1 MTEDPTPEW
10 PAPWVRAALSTAVLA
25 ALQEA
30 PQHGYGIAVALERR
44 GFGRPRGGSLY
55 PLLGDLEDDGLI
67 SASWA
72 ESAGGPR
79 RRVYQLTGAGHR
91 RLHEDRDRWQA
102 LIDALGERPPAAADA
117 HDPTDFDEPRS
128 PTPR

>member
-1 MTEDPTPEW
+1 MVDDPSPDW

-25 ALQEA
+25 ALQEE

-55 PLLGDLEDDGLI
+55 PLLGGLEDEGLI
-67 SASWA
+67 AASWA
-72 ESAGGPR
+72 DGAGGPR
-79 RRVYQLTGAGHR
+79 RRVYRLTDPGHR
-91 RLHEDRDRWQA
+91 RLQEDRDRWRA
-102 LIDALGERPPAAADA
+102 LVDALGDHPPAPADA
-117 HDPTDFDEPRS
+117 DEPTDSDEPRS